1 MKEIVLDTETTGLEI
16 KDGHRIVE
24 IGCIELENLIPTSKK
39 FHCYLNPE
47 RKVSE
52 KALEV
57 HGYTDEFLSDKK
69 KFKDIV
75 DEFLEFIKD
84 KKLIIHN
91 AEFDLT
97 HLNNELQLIGKN
109 KINKNS
115 IIDTLDLARDKFPGL
130 GISLDAL
137 CKRYRIDNSKRK
149 KHTALID
156 CELLSRVYINLIDQK
171 EPMLDFK
178 TTNQNNQYSENQ
190 NPKDYFK
197 KIVVPS
203 SEELKL
209 HKEYLKKSLKKNYF
223 N

>member
-1 MKEIVLDTETTGLEI
+1 M
-16 KDGHRIVE
+16 
-24 IGCIELENLIPTSKK
+24 
-39 FHCYLNPE
+39 
-47 RKVSE
+47 
-52 KALEV
+52 
-57 HGYTDEFLSDKK
+57 SDKK

-109 KINKNS
+109 KINRNS

-137 CKRYRIDNSKRK
+137 CKRYRIDNSQRK

-178 TTNQNNQYSENQ
+178 TTNQNNQYSENK